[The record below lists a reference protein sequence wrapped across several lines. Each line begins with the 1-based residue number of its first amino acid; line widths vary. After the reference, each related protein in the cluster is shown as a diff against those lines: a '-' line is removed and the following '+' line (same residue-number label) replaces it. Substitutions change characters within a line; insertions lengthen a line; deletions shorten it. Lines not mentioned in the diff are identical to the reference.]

1 MIRIFLASIVLS
13 DWPRALTQPNL
24 RRISGQIVFGKQS
37 ILHFL
42 LKPVQKKEQGKN
54 RSVFVLFCFI
64 LLHDSNIYM
73 SILTNPPLPITLRI
87 VGLD

>member
-54 RSVFVLFCFI
+54 RRVLFCFI
-64 LLHDSNIYM
+64 LLHDSNMYM
-73 SILTNPPLPITLRI
+73 SILTNPPFPITFRI